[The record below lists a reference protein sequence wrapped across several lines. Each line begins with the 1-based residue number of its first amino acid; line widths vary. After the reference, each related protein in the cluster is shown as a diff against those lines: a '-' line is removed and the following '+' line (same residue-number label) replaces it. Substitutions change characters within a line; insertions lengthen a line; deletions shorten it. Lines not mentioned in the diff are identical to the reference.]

1 MEADW
6 FRTQQGFR
14 SRRRGRRRERAYRVG
29 GGVLRVSG
37 CDYLMEQRNGLEM
50 ESEST
55 CSSSFQKE
63 EDYSCQ
69 SPYDKTSVKPSEKHM
84 DQETTREAE
93 IRWSSPSIIAK
104 LMGLDEQPPVQ
115 EVNKQKKVINDCFQ
129 EISAVGLQDKY
140 LRREEH
146 SPWMSTTEHQGF
158 KDVYDVTETR
168 KVEREKKKPD
178 NKALPSLKQYK
189 FDVNKQFKPDVSSVD
204 QSFMG
209 VKQFHSDKSQRTFI
223 KSNNRLAD
231 HDCKK
236 HHFFK
241 AFQEPNFLFKKYFH
255 DLKWLAPSHLTS
267 KIAIFK
273 SSSGAKIESD
283 KVCCPSERK
292 TDGFTN
298 LLNDVMITFRKPVTG
313 MVGHSLKEHNDSL
326 LQKSA
331 GNSNPCVHPNHI
343 VLLKPST
350 NKAHSKGRSVLE
362 TPKVIQFA
370 DRRLTTQTVFQEPD
384 NVEREWSNFSHNM
397 EDFGCKTKGLR
408 EISRE
413 ITEQPKDSKSSSNK
427 HVSVLGLNR
436 FSRDES
442 SCIMP
447 GANNLCNSEA
457 SCRPSNRCNYW
468 NSTYGSSATST
479 EVRRE
484 SSKNLSRK
492 WKVTDHIKEVGDCG
506 KGSSTL
512 AEMFALSDL
521 ETQNP
526 APGSSMV
533 HTVSDEKLSKLD
545 MRAPWGSPSSISSR
559 DSWVDGF
566 FINLPKSTALPA
578 SSTNYGSRNLSSMH
592 RFGVEHFGTF
602 HDMLRPRQKKCIP
615 RESSS
620 LKSIKSGNLKLY
632 SNFGREE
639 NNLPS
644 KEIHMNQERMRK
656 GALCETPAELNFE
669 RTSVPHSADV
679 HMSITD
685 QELAQPTMTHMIL
698 MNPKFSSPNLKEA
711 PTDGSQLYIELLTPV
726 RTKEASQPCPVSVLD
741 LPVRED
747 DLGCPK
753 ILNGGLL
760 ELNTKTLPS
769 ESGDPCAEASEVIT
783 LSNEDDSEDCQS
795 IQQNSYLEEEFM
807 DEEER
812 DYTYLLDILIVSGV
826 HSAKQGKLCNACYS
840 PEHPV
845 KPTLFEKLE
854 RKYSKLVAWSHSE
867 RRLMFDLTNSTL
879 AEILAPCMDRHPWVN
894 STRRIAPMWGS
905 EGLVEKTWQ
914 MLVEKRMELSGGNA
928 EDKVLDIK
936 WLDLGDD
943 IDEVGVEIERTLKE
957 ELLEE
962 LVVEFMAG

>member
-6 FRTQQGFR
+6 FGTQQGFR

-37 CDYLMEQRNGLEM
+37 CDYLNEQRNGPEI

-55 CSSSFQKE
+55 CGSSFQKE

-69 SPYDKTSVKPSEKHM
+69 SPYDKKHM
-84 DQETTREAE
+84 DQEITKEAE
-93 IRWSSPSIIAK
+93 IRWSSPGIIAK

-115 EVNKQKKVINDCFQ
+115 EINKQKKAIY
-129 EISAVGLQDKY
+129 DKY
-140 LRREEH
+140 QRREEH
-146 SPWMSTTEHQGF
+146 SPWMSTTDHQGF
-158 KDVYDVTETR
+158 KDVYDVAETR

-209 VKQFHSDKSQRTFI
+209 VKQFPSDKSQITFV
-223 KSNNRLAD
+223 KFNSRLAD
-231 HDCKK
+231 RDCRK

-241 AFQEPNFLFKKYFH
+241 VFQEPNFLFKKYFH
-255 DLKWLAPSHLTS
+255 DLKWLSPSHLTS

-292 TDGFTN
+292 TDGFAN
-298 LLNDVMITFRKPVTG
+298 LLNDVMISFRKPVPG
-313 MVGHSLKEHNDSL
+313 KVGHNDSL

-350 NKAHSKGRSVLE
+350 NKAHSKGRSFLE

-370 DRRLTTQTVFQEPD
+370 DRRLTTKAVFQEPD
-384 NVEREWSNFSHNM
+384 NGGREWSNFSHNM
-397 EDFGCKTKGLR
+397 EAFGCKTKGLR
-408 EISRE
+408 EI
-413 ITEQPKDSKSSSNK
+413 TEHPKDSKNSSNK
-427 HVSVLGLNR
+427 YVPVVGLNR
-436 FSRDES
+436 SSRDES

-457 SCRPSNRCNYW
+457 FRRPSNRCNDW
-468 NSTYGSSATST
+468 NGTYGSSATST
-479 EVRRE
+479 EFRRE

-492 WKVTDHIKEVGDCG
+492 WKVTDHIKEGGDCG

-521 ETQNP
+521 ETRNP
-526 APGSSMV
+526 APGSPMV
-533 HTVSDEKLSKLD
+533 RAVSDEELSKLD
-545 MRAPWGSPSSISSR
+545 MQAPWGSPSSISSR

-578 SSTNYGSRNLSSMH
+578 SSTSYGSRNLSSMH

-602 HDMLRPRQKKCIP
+602 HDVLRLRQNKCIP

-632 SNFGREE
+632 SSNFGVEE
-639 NNLPS
+639 NNIPS
-644 KEIHMNQERMRK
+644 KEIHMNQEKMWK
-656 GALCETPAELNFE
+656 VALSETPAELNFGL
-669 RTSVPHSADV
+669 PSADA

-685 QELAQPTMTHMIL
+685 QELAQPTMTRMIL

-711 PTDGSQLYIELLTPV
+711 PTDGSRLYIELLTPV
-726 RTKEASQPCPVSVLD
+726 RTKEALQPCPVSALD

-760 ELNTKTLPS
+760 ELHTKTVPS
-769 ESGDPCAEASEVIT
+769 EASEVIT
-783 LSNEDDSEDCQS
+783 LSNEEDDREDCQS

-826 HSAKQGKLCNACYS
+826 HSAKQGSFAMHVTHWN
-840 PEHPV
+840 
-845 KPTLFEKLE
+845 
-854 RKYSKLVAWSHSE
+854 
-867 RRLMFDLTNSTL
+867 
-879 AEILAPCMDRHPWVN
+879 I
-894 STRRIAPMWGS
+894 
-905 EGLVEKTWQ
+905 Q
-914 MLVEKRMELSGGNA
+914 
-928 EDKVLDIK
+928 
-936 WLDLGDD
+936 
-943 IDEVGVEIERTLKE
+943 
-957 ELLEE
+957 
-962 LVVEFMAG
+962 